1 MTNKEKLFNLAIAA
15 AFAFSAFAFSLF
27 DARSIYFLYQFAGAL
42 ISFFGFLMLF
52 YRLRL
57 PERLADFAIPE
68 AVVSAVLTFFSLHF
82 MAEYAV
88 WTWWKAF
95 LLECAAVPFLF
106 ALYYL
111 IFRFLTK
118 RSFFRLC
125 SRTEFFV
132 IGILSFAVLA
142 LLSLLYQK
150 TYVFFMGKK
159 SYDVLYTTDS
169 GAIYS
174 ENSFLNFTSAENDI
188 RQPYYAMISLPFAVL
203 AKAIALLFPGY
214 VHAYAIGL
222 QFVQWLVVIA
232 EGYMLLSVCKIQSRF
247 ARYAF
252 MAAWVFSYCQ
262 FFFVLLIEQ
271 YVFGVFYLLLTV
283 FLVTKGERAALP
295 VCALSAGGL
304 LTSLALAPFVVFR
317 GKCTVE
323 KVLKRGVGGL
333 CYVLL
338 FLAVSGQFSQL
349 SPDFLEY
356 CFSQYGGFVKNSVYE
371 NLQQYTH
378 FVANL
383 FLPSE
388 SDCVFEGLYR
398 YILLPI
404 AAFRL
409 EGIVLFLL
417 AAVSF
422 VCVRKNYAAQI
433 AAYWIAF
440 SFVLFVFAGYGTAE
454 NGLILYSHY
463 FGWAFLLLY
472 ALAIQRLCTRWK
484 KRGEVVC
491 GSVFFDFCGGS
502 VGLFRVFPF
511 PHPAHRRPLLSRPVD
526 ELIVGCSDRNRG

>member
-1 MTNKEKLFNLAIAA
+1 MHGQEGQRMRNKEKLFNLTITGT
-15 AFAFSAFAFSLF
+15 FAFSAFAFSLF
-27 DARSIYFLYQFAGAL
+27 TARSVYFLYQFSGAL
-42 ISFFGFLMLF
+42 IAFFGFLMLF

-57 PERLADFAIPE
+57 VDRLAEFSVPE
-68 AVVSAVLTFFSLHF
+68 AIVSSLLTYFSLNL
-82 MAEYAV
+82 MVEYAV

-111 IFRFLTK
+111 IFRYLKK

-132 IGILSFAVLA
+132 FGILSFAVLV

-159 SYDVLYTTDS
+159 SYDILYTTDS
-169 GAIYS
+169 GAIYF

-203 AKAIALLFPGY
+203 AKGVALLFPGY

-222 QFVQWLVVIA
+222 QFVQWLVVVA
-232 EGYMLLSVCKIQSRF
+232 EGYMLLSVCKIRSGF

-252 MAAWVFSYCQ
+252 MAMWLFSYCQ

-283 FLVTKGERAALP
+283 FLVVKGEGAALP

-317 GKCTVE
+317 RKCTVE

-356 CFSQYGGFVKNSVYE
+356 CFSQYGGFVKNSVIE

-398 YILLPI
+398 YILLPVTS
-404 AAFRL
+404 FRF

-417 AAVSF
+417 AAISF
-422 VCVRKNYAAQI
+422 FCVRKNRLAQI

-472 ALAIQRLCTRWK
+472 ALAIQKLCARWK

-491 GSVFFDFCGGS
+491 GSVISIFAAGALVCS
-502 VGLFRVFPF
+502 VYS
-511 PHPAHRRPLLSRPVD
+511 LSRILLTVAHYYPGP
-526 ELIVGCSDRNRG
+526 LMN